1 VAARGHIAKRPFAE
15 SNQIRSRGASL
26 THGMRRS
33 SLALVGRIALA
44 AALAVGTFAYVEWW
58 DFVPP
63 SFGGAR
69 YQAVFLSNGQTYFGH
84 YVDRL
89 GPYAKIENAFYIQQT
104 PAANENEAPTS
115 KMVRRGNE
123 FHQPEPFVLLPKT
136 AILFVED
143 LRADSSVAQFMDR
156 ELAK

>member
-1 VAARGHIAKRPFAE
+1 MRSGLVARVGKIV
-15 SNQIRSRGASL
+15 
-26 THGMRRS
+26 
-33 SLALVGRIALA
+33 LALIVFTA
-44 AALAVGTFAYVEWW
+44 AFAYVEWW

-63 SFGGAR
+63 ALGGAR

-84 YVDRL
+84 FVDRL

-104 PAANENEAPTS
+104 PAANENEAATS
-115 KMVRRGNE
+115 KIVRRGAE
-123 FHQPEPFVLLPKT
+123 LHEPEPFVLLPKT

-156 ELAK
+156 ELGK

>member
-1 VAARGHIAKRPFAE
+1 VGSRGYIEKPPFAE
-15 SNQIRSRGASL
+15 DDKIRSRGASL
-26 THGMRRS
+26 THGMRRLS
-33 SLALVGRIALA
+33 PPFIGRIVLALALFVGA
-44 AALAVGTFAYVEWW
+44 FAFVEWW

-63 SFGGAR
+63 SVGGAR

-115 KMVRRGNE
+115 KIVRRGSE
-123 FHQPEPFVLLPKT
+123 FHNPEPFVLLPKT

-143 LRADSSVAQFMDR
+143 LRADSSVAQFMER
-156 ELAK
+156 ELGR

>member
-1 VAARGHIAKRPFAE
+1 MGSRGYIAKPPFAKDDK
-15 SNQIRSRGASL
+15 IRSRGASL
-26 THGMRRS
+26 THGMRNL
-33 SLALVGRIALA
+33 SLPFIGRIV
-44 AALAVGTFAYVEWW
+44 LAVAVFVGAFAFVEWW

-63 SFGGAR
+63 SVGGAR

-115 KMVRRGNE
+115 KIVRRGNE
-123 FHQPEPFVLLPKT
+123 FHNPEPFVLLPKT

-143 LRADSSVAQFMDR
+143 LRTDSSVAQFMDR
-156 ELAK
+156 ELGK

>member
-1 VAARGHIAKRPFAE
+1 M
-15 SNQIRSRGASL
+15 RSRVLPLIGK
-26 THGMRRS
+26 T
-33 SLALVGRIALA
+33 V
-44 AALAVGTFAYVEWW
+44 LAVAVFTGVFAYVEWW

-63 SFGGAR
+63 SIGGAR

-104 PAANENEAPTS
+104 PAANENEVASS
-115 KMVRRGNE
+115 KIVRRGNE
-123 FHQPEPFVLLPKT
+123 LHEPEPFVLLPKS

>member
-1 VAARGHIAKRPFAE
+1 MGSGVLPRIGKIV
-15 SNQIRSRGASL
+15 
-26 THGMRRS
+26 
-33 SLALVGRIALA
+33 LALVVFTA
-44 AALAVGTFAYVEWW
+44 AFAYVEWW

-63 SFGGAR
+63 SLGSAR

-104 PAANENEAPTS
+104 PAANENAAATS
-115 KMVRRGNE
+115 KIVRRGNE
-123 FHQPEPFVLLPKT
+123 LHEPEPFVLLPKS

-143 LRADSSVAQFMDR
+143 LRTDSSVAAFMDR
-156 ELAK
+156 ELGK

>member
-1 VAARGHIAKRPFAE
+1 MRSGVLPRLGKILLSLVVFVGVFA
-15 SNQIRSRGASL
+15 
-26 THGMRRS
+26 
-33 SLALVGRIALA
+33 
-44 AALAVGTFAYVEWW
+44 FVEWW
-58 DFVPP
+58 DFAPP

-84 YVDRL
+84 YIERL

-104 PAANENEAPTS
+104 PAANENEAATS
-115 KMVRRGNE
+115 KIVRRGNE

-143 LRADSSVAQFMDR
+143 LRTDSSVAQFMDR
-156 ELAK
+156 ELGR

>member
-1 VAARGHIAKRPFAE
+1 MGSGALSRVAKIVIAVLIFV
-15 SNQIRSRGASL
+15 GA
-26 THGMRRS
+26 
-33 SLALVGRIALA
+33 
-44 AALAVGTFAYVEWW
+44 FAYVEWW
-58 DFVPP
+58 DYVPP

-104 PAANENEAPTS
+104 PAANENEAASS
-115 KMVRRGNE
+115 KIVRRGNE
-123 FHQPEPFVLLPKT
+123 FHHPEPFVLLPKT

-143 LRADSSVAQFMDR
+143 LRVDSSVAQFMDR

>member
-1 VAARGHIAKRPFAE
+1 MRSLSLPF
-15 SNQIRSRGASL
+15 I
-26 THGMRRS
+26 
-33 SLALVGRIALA
+33 GRIL
-44 AALAVGTFAYVEWW
+44 LAVALFVGAFAFVEWW

-63 SFGGAR
+63 SVGGAR

-104 PAANENEAPTS
+104 PAPNENEAPTS
-115 KMVRRGNE
+115 KIVRRGNE
-123 FHQPEPFVLLPKT
+123 FHNPEPFVLLPKT

-143 LRADSSVAQFMDR
+143 LRADSSVAQFMER
-156 ELAK
+156 ELGK

>member
-1 VAARGHIAKRPFAE
+1 MGSGALPRVAKI
-15 SNQIRSRGASL
+15 
-26 THGMRRS
+26 
-33 SLALVGRIALA
+33 V
-44 AALAVGTFAYVEWW
+44 LAVLIFVGVFAYVEWW
-58 DFVPP
+58 DYVPP

-104 PAANENEAPTS
+104 PAANENEAATQ
-115 KMVRRGNE
+115 KIVRRGNE

>member
-1 VAARGHIAKRPFAE
+1 MRNSALSRVGKVA
-15 SNQIRSRGASL
+15 
-26 THGMRRS
+26 
-33 SLALVGRIALA
+33 LALVVFV
-44 AALAVGTFAYVEWW
+44 AVFAFVEWW
-58 DFVPP
+58 DFAPP

-84 YVDRL
+84 YIERL

-104 PAANENEAPTS
+104 PAANENEAATS
-115 KMVRRGNE
+115 KIVRRGNE

-143 LRADSSVAQFMDR
+143 LRTDSSVAQFMDR
-156 ELAK
+156 ELGK

>member
-1 VAARGHIAKRPFAE
+1 M
-15 SNQIRSRGASL
+15 RSLSL
-26 THGMRRS
+26 P
-33 SLALVGRIALA
+33 LVGRIV
-44 AALAVGTFAYVEWW
+44 LAVALFLGTFAFVEWW

-63 SFGGAR
+63 AFGGAR
-69 YQAVFLSNGQTYFGH
+69 YQAVFLSNGQTYFGR

-104 PAANENEAPTS
+104 PGANENEPATS

-156 ELAK
+156 ELAR

>member
-1 VAARGHIAKRPFAE
+1 MR
-15 SNQIRSRGASL
+15 RGAL
-26 THGMRRS
+26 P
-33 SLALVGRIALA
+33 LAGKVLLALA
-44 AALAVGTFAYVEWW
+44 AFTGVFAYVEWW

-84 YVDRL
+84 YVERL

-104 PAANENEAPTS
+104 PAANENEAASS
-115 KMVRRGNE
+115 KIVRRGNE
-123 FHQPEPFVLLPKT
+123 LHQPEPVVLLPKS

>member
-1 VAARGHIAKRPFAE
+1 MG
-15 SNQIRSRGASL
+15 SGAL
-26 THGMRRS
+26 T
-33 SLALVGRIALA
+33 RIGKIV
-44 AALAVGTFAYVEWW
+44 LAVAIFTSFFVWVEWW

-63 SFGGAR
+63 SAGGAR

-89 GPYAKIENAFYIQQT
+89 GPYAKIDDAFYIQQT

-115 KMVRRGNE
+115 KIVRRGSE
-123 FHQPEPFVLLPKT
+123 FHHPEPFVLLPKT

-143 LRADSSVAQFMDR
+143 LRTDSSVAQFMDR
-156 ELAK
+156 ELGK

>member
-1 VAARGHIAKRPFAE
+1 LGKVLLSLVVFVCVFA
-15 SNQIRSRGASL
+15 
-26 THGMRRS
+26 
-33 SLALVGRIALA
+33 
-44 AALAVGTFAYVEWW
+44 FVEWW
-58 DFVPP
+58 DFAPP

-84 YVDRL
+84 YIERL

-104 PAANENEAPTS
+104 PAANENEAATS
-115 KMVRRGNE
+115 KIVRRGNE

-143 LRADSSVAQFMDR
+143 LRTDSSVAQFMDR
-156 ELAK
+156 ELGR

>member
-1 VAARGHIAKRPFAE
+1 MTSRGHVAKDPLAE
-15 SNQIRSRGASL
+15 NDQFRSRGASL
-26 THGMRRS
+26 THGMRR
-33 SLALVGRIALA
+33 LLLPLVGRIV
-44 AALAVGTFAYVEWW
+44 LAVALFVATFAYVEWW

-89 GPYAKIENAFYIQQT
+89 GPYAKIENAFYIQQA
-104 PAANENEAPTS
+104 PAANEDEATTS
-115 KMVRRGNE
+115 KIVRRGNE

-143 LRADSSVAQFMDR
+143 LRTDSSVAQFMDR

>member
-1 VAARGHIAKRPFAE
+1 M
-15 SNQIRSRGASL
+15 RSGVL
-26 THGMRRS
+26 PLLGKIL
-33 SLALVGRIALA
+33 LALVVF
-44 AALAVGTFAYVEWW
+44 VGAFTYVEWW

-63 SFGGAR
+63 SLGVAR

-84 YVDRL
+84 YVERL

-115 KMVRRGNE
+115 KIVRRGAE
-123 FHQPEPFVLLPKT
+123 LHEPEPFVLVPKS

-143 LRADSSVAQFMDR
+143 LRTDSSVAQFMDR
-156 ELAK
+156 ELGK